1 LTAQGRIFFTLIM
14 RLPGSMIFCI
24 GMLLTFSACKTNRP
38 DADAGAQMSGVEGKQ
53 QRSTAKTKSNLPG
66 IGKVPAPAGP
76 AAPQITLSN
85 ELSGKVVSANLSS
98 RFVVLDFY
106 LSPMPN
112 KEERLNV
119 YRRGQKVG
127 ELKVSGPERNQMT
140 VADIVAGE
148 AQVGDEVR
156 RD

>member
-1 LTAQGRIFFTLIM
+1 
-14 RLPGSMIFCI
+14 
-24 GMLLTFSACKTNRP
+24 
-38 DADAGAQMSGVEGKQ
+38 MSGVEGKQ
-53 QRSTAKTKSNLPG
+53 QRSTAKIKSNLPG